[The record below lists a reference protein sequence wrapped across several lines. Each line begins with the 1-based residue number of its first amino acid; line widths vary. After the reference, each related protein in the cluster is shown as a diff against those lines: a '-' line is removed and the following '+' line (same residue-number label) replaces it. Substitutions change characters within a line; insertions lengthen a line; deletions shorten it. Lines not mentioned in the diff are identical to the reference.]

1 LKNKHDFFNKKKR
14 YSHKVLLRSILL
26 VVLFS
31 VGFVLFC
38 PTLTRGQSTN
48 TASTQSNQIQS
59 RLQSQLQGI
68 QFENGTVYVGIWVLH
83 IYSFQ
88 YTSGTYTFDMYV
100 FFFWADPSVTSANWY
115 LTNGYP
121 INDAAKVLVASD
133 ITGRIK
139 YEIYRVTATL
149 NTPPDARD
157 YPFDQI
163 NFRVSLELINVGNPV
178 SLTWLQNATGVDPA
192 FVNPNWK
199 TTNIAVSTSE
209 HSYPLG
215 VQAPLAEMTITQ
227 TKLKPSAALA
237 SLFPPLVFCFVS
249 VISFLFSLKDPG
261 SVGLRMGLNTS
272 MLITTILFQLNISS
286 SIPPSTSVSIFGLFS
301 ICVLVFLSLNLVVTI
316 FGFAHFVKFKNA
328 DFTLKVN
335 RWGFVLTIILPVVLF
350 ILLYFLRA

>member
-1 LKNKHDFFNKKKR
+1 MKNKHDFFGKKKR

-31 VGFVLFC
+31 IGFVLLC
-38 PTLTRGQSTN
+38 PTLTRGQATN
-48 TASTQSNQIQS
+48 AASTQSDQIQS

-68 QFENGTVYVGIWVLH
+68 QFENGTVYLGVWVLH

-100 FFFWADPSVTSANWY
+100 FFFWTDPSVTSANWY

-133 ITGRIK
+133 VTGNIK
-139 YEIYRVTATL
+139 YQIYRVTATL
-149 NTPPDARD
+149 NTPPDARN

-163 NFRVSLELINVGNPV
+163 SLKVSLELINPGNPV
-178 SLTWLQNATGVDPA
+178 SLAWLQNATGVDPA
-192 FVNPNWK
+192 FINPNWK
-199 TTNIAVSTSE
+199 TTNIALSTSE

-215 VQAPLAEMTITQ
+215 VVAPLAEMTITQ
-227 TKLKPSAALA
+227 AKTKPSTALA

-249 VISFLFSLKDPG
+249 AISFLFSLKDPQ

-272 MLITTILFQLNISS
+272 MLITTILFQLSISG
-286 SIPPSTSVSIFGLFS
+286 SIPPATSVSIFGLFS
-301 ICVLVFLSLNLVVTI
+301 ISVLVFLSLNLVVTI

-335 RWGFVLTIILPVVLF
+335 RWGFVLALVLPVALF
-350 ILLYFLRA
+350 IALYLLRA